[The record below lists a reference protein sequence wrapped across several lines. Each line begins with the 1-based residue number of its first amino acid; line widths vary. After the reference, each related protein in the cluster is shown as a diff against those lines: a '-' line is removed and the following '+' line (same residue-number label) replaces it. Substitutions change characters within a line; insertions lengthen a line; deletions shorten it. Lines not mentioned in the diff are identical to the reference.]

1 MGCTGPFCRV
11 SPSSSLA
18 PKLGLTPPFGDSL
31 QDADCRVLPSQDLI
45 AAYGLQHSPEL
56 RDERPD
62 ELSPYL
68 FCTALAERKG
78 YRIARGR
85 GSLDLHRAGLD
96 VLKDCVDGAL
106 CLAFEPPPP
115 SPAKT
120 LPSPAAEQIVA
131 AAQRPLLCYSDE
143 AALREVLAELEGWA
157 AAQVV

>member
-1 MGCTGPFCRV
+1 VKGV
-11 SPSSSLA
+11 SVSA
-18 PKLGLTPPFGDSL
+18 RAVYEACGLFPIAQIRECYSAVRL
-31 QDADCRVLPSQDLI
+31 LHASQDLI